1 MKKDASYYE
10 DRIRKK
16 TKKQFDELIS
26 SPSFPGLSKVPYEVL
41 EETYPETTLHRIRV
55 CLDEADAMISAL
67 VNDTPD
73 SNGKYS
79 VLVTRPVPH
88 LRKRMLVTE
97 FYTREEI
104 IKRLERIANEDFGDD
119 LDEWQSWIS
128 AFKASPP
135 MGTR

>member
-10 DRIRKK
+10 NRIRKK
-16 TKKQFDELIS
+16 TKKQFDELTA
-26 SPSFPGLSKVPYEVL
+26 GLSDEEFLKIPDDVL
-41 EETYPETTLHRIRV
+41 EETYAETTLHRIRV

-67 VNDTPD
+67 VNDTAD
-73 SNGKYS
+73 LNGKYS
-79 VLVTRPVPH
+79 VSVTRPVPH